1 MVYSELGTKGVPFW
15 KYFDQWNVFLEI
27 FDENAF
33 LYSFYSIYMIHNK
46 ISIKKFQLL
55 NSILYFPSSYPYVYN
70 ICS

>member
-1 MVYSELGTKGVPFW
+1 MGTKGVPFW
-15 KYFDQWNVFLEI
+15 KYFDQWNVFFEI

-46 ISIKKFQLL
+46 NSIKKFQLL
-55 NSILYFPSSYPYVYN
+55 KSILYIPSSYPYVYN